1 MKSAMELLDCLCGS
15 TLEILTLSQGSSR
28 FGSQF
33 IFWSTLT
40 KMDVGNISNRT
51 ARCIA
56 ELDNLSKDKLGK
68 VCKYFL
74 QSLVKGSSNVAL
86 EETLDESLC
95 AVSTLLL
102 EAAKTHSTTDQLK

>member
-1 MKSAMELLDCLCGS
+1 
-15 TLEILTLSQGSSR
+15 
-28 FGSQF
+28 
-33 IFWSTLT
+33 
-40 KMDVGNISNRT
+40 MDVGNISNRT

-56 ELDNLSKDKLGK
+56 ELDNLSKEKLGK

-102 EAAKTHSTTDQLK
+102 EAAKTHSTTDQLRFDHTEATVWHTF